1 MTHAKK
7 RIKQL
12 LVNSTCALTLG
23 TISSA
28 ANANMC
34 MKKPYGHHGYM
45 KPMHAY
51 NMYRHPV
58 PRQSYGYPAY
68 QYEEQYSYSQ
78 VPEKYTQQKAQP
90 KKTMRAAEKQLP
102 PARGPDIIETAA
114 AAGDFDTL
122 IKAVVEADLYDT
134 LRSDGPFT
142 VFAPTDAAFD
152 KLPAGTLDGL
162 LADKEKLAAVLTY
175 HVVPGRV
182 NAADILQQRELKTV
196 QGQTVSIDSLSV
208 VSADI
213 ETSNGI
219 VHIIDSVLIP
229 AM

>member
-1 MTHAKK
+1 M
-7 RIKQL
+7 
-12 LVNSTCALTLG
+12 
-23 TISSA
+23 
-28 ANANMC
+28 
-34 MKKPYGHHGYM
+34 
-45 KPMHAY
+45 
-51 NMYRHPV
+51 
-58 PRQSYGYPAY
+58 
-68 QYEEQYSYSQ
+68 
-78 VPEKYTQQKAQP
+78 
-90 KKTMRAAEKQLP
+90 
-102 PARGPDIIETAA
+102 
-114 AAGDFDTL
+114 L

-162 LADKEKLAAVLTY
+162 LADKEKLAAVLSY

-182 NAADILQQRELKTV
+182 TAADILQQRELKTV

-219 VHIIDSVLIP
+219 VHVIDSVLIP

>member
-1 MTHAKK
+1 MSKMLCIFEDEQSDHFLPLTWTRPVYELRCGIDSLNRKIRRAYTGVEVGYSV
-7 RIKQL
+7 REGLTEL
-12 LVNSTCALTLG
+12 LRENNPATPVNTLKPG
-23 TISSA
+23 TVLFV
-28 ANANMC
+28 N
-34 MKKPYGHHGYM
+34 G
-45 KPMHAY
+45 
-51 NMYRHPV
+51 R
-58 PRQSYGYPAY
+58 
-68 QYEEQYSYSQ
+68 
-78 VPEKYTQQKAQP
+78 
-90 KKTMRAAEKQLP
+90 
-102 PARGPDIIETAA
+102 
-114 AAGDFDTL
+114 
-122 IKAVVEADLYDT
+122 
-134 LRSDGPFT
+134 
-142 VFAPTDAAFD
+142 
-152 KLPAGTLDGL
+152 L